1 MQPDNIGKRLKHLRE
16 MRGLTIRALAIQAGV
31 PQSTISQVE
40 AGHRHGAGLRLDT
53 AKRLSWALGVGL
65 EALAGP
71 YHEEDLSVPN
81 VTVPPTQPAKRTRSR
96 KAPAVVQ
103 AVG

>member
-1 MQPDNIGKRLKHLRE
+1 MHPDNIGKRLKRLRE

-40 AGHRHGAGLRLDT
+40 AGHRAGAGMRLDT
-53 AKRLSWALGVGL
+53 AKRISWALGVGL

-71 YHEEDLSVPN
+71 YHEEEHDAPSSPA
-81 VTVPPTQPAKRTRSR
+81 PPAQPPAKRQRPR
-96 KAPAVVQ
+96 KAAPVA
-103 AVG
+103 

>member
-1 MQPDNIGKRLKHLRE
+1 MQPDNISKRLKRLRE
-16 MRGLTIRALAIQAGV
+16 LRGLTIRALAIQAGV

-40 AGHRHGAGLRLDT
+40 AGHRPGAGLRLET

-71 YHEEDLSVPN
+71 YHEEEPDAPDAPA
-81 VTVPPTQPAKRTRSR
+81 PPLPPKRQRTR
-96 KAPAVVQ
+96 KAAPVA
-103 AVG
+103 

>member
-1 MQPDNIGKRLKHLRE
+1 MRPDNIGKRLKRLRE

-40 AGHRHGAGLRLDT
+40 AGHRPGAGLRLDT

-71 YHEEDLSVPN
+71 YHEEERDTPRAPAPA
-81 VTVPPTQPAKRTRSR
+81 PPPKRQRTR
-96 KAPAVVQ
+96 KTAPVA
-103 AVG
+103 

>member
-1 MQPDNIGKRLKHLRE
+1 MKPDAIGKRLKRLRE

-40 AGHRHGAGLRLDT
+40 AGHRPGAGLRLGT
-53 AKRLSWALGVGL
+53 AKRISWALGVGL

-71 YHEEDLSVPN
+71 YHEEEPDVSDTPAR
-81 VTVPPTQPAKRTRSR
+81 PQPKRQRTR
-96 KAPAVVQ
+96 KTAPVA
-103 AVG
+103 

>member
-1 MQPDNIGKRLKHLRE
+1 MNPDNIGKRLKRLRE

-40 AGHRHGAGLRLDT
+40 AGRRAGAGLRLDT
-53 AKRLSWALGVGL
+53 AKRISWALGVGL

-71 YHEEDLSVPN
+71 YHEEEPAAPS
-81 VTVPPTQPAKRTRSR
+81 PPTPPPPPKRPRPRTA
-96 KAPAVVQ
+96 APVA
-103 AVG
+103 

>member
-1 MQPDNIGKRLKHLRE
+1 
-16 MRGLTIRALAIQAGV
+16 MRGLTIRTLAIQAGV

-40 AGHRHGAGLRLDT
+40 AGHRAGAGLRLDT

-71 YHEEDLSVPN
+71 YHEEEHDAPN
-81 VTVPPTQPAKRTRSR
+81 TPAPSLHKPRQRPR
-96 KAPAVVQ
+96 KAAPQ
-103 AVG
+103 D

>member
-1 MQPDNIGKRLKHLRE
+1 MYPDNIGKRLKRLRE
-16 MRGLTIRALAIQAGV
+16 MRGLTIRALATQAGV

-40 AGHRHGAGLRLDT
+40 AGHRPGAGLRLDT

-71 YHEEDLSVPN
+71 YHEEEPDVPSM
-81 VTVPPTQPAKRTRSR
+81 PAPAPQPQKHQRTR
-96 KAPAVVQ
+96 KAVPVD
-103 AVG
+103 